1 MRQDRDPHHGHG
13 GSYIVAPDGSRR
25 LVARTG
31 ADPAA
36 LVPAERPQDDPDGA
50 PAAPATDSPAEPAT
64 APTAAPAAPSAPRR
78 RPPTTRE
85 D

>member
-1 MRQDRDPHHGHG
+1 MAQDRDPNHGRG

-25 LVARTG
+25 LAARTV

-36 LVPAERPQDDPDGA
+36 LAPAERPQDDRDG
-50 PAAPATDSPAEPAT
+50 PPMAPATDSPAEPAT
-64 APTAAPAAPSAPRR
+64 APTAAPAATPAPRR
-78 RPPTTRE
+78 RHPQTRE